1 MNPMA
6 QDRISSRINNFV
18 QSSMVSFKQNLNS
31 AKSFFK
37 GFFLVC
43 SKFIAS
49 YEKNFWIQGYGMI
62 HRESHIYKEDIS
74 IYKQCKKDNRN
85 DT

>member
-1 MNPMA
+1 MNPIT

-37 GFFLVC
+37 ILLVC

-49 YEKNFWIQGYGMI
+49 LEKNF
-62 HRESHIYKEDIS
+62 
-74 IYKQCKKDNRN
+74 
-85 DT
+85 